1 MRGEFDMDYT
11 GDRMGEL
18 LVKVDGYIR
27 KFSARCAW
35 KHFVGN
41 KVDAVIED
49 ATSSRGKML
58 RPRLLLLASGFGPK
72 AGTAAERLCKLG
84 AMVEMTHM
92 ASLIHD
98 DIVDEATH
106 RRGGLSLQN
115 KYGKDA
121 AVYAGDFLMSKIS
134 WYAIVEDLSRP
145 ATILARTVQRMCEG
159 EIGQSVARYDT
170 NVTKMT
176 YLRNIHGKTAAL
188 TSAACR
194 IGADE
199 SGCDRRIADRLARF
213 GEHFGM
219 MFQLRDDYLDF
230 VSEEASTGKTAKKDF
245 VRGIYTM
252 PVLAA
257 LDGGGRDKLEPIIRA
272 NKDGTAG
279 DSELETV
286 VAVVRE
292 YGLQS
297 TQRAITRWGER
308 ALGTLARLPESDST
322 PVMAAMVRSLL
333 V

>member
-1 MRGEFDMDYT
+1 MDYA
-11 GDRMGEL
+11 GDRTGEL
-18 LVKVDGYIR
+18 LAKVDGYIR
-27 KFSARCAW
+27 KFSARRAW
-35 KHFVGN
+35 RRFGGS

-49 ATSSRGKML
+49 AAGSRGKML

-106 RRGGLSLQN
+106 RRGFLTVQS

-121 AVYAGDFLMSKIS
+121 AVYAGDFLMSRIS
-134 WYAIVEDLSRP
+134 WYAMMEDMIRP
-145 ATILARTVQRMCEG
+145 AAILARTVQRMCEG
-159 EIGQSVARYDT
+159 EIGQSVARYDAD
-170 NVTKMT
+170 VTKMT

-188 TSAACR
+188 SAAACR
-194 IGADE
+194 IGAGE
-199 SGCDRRIADRLARF
+199 SGCGRRIADRLACF

-230 VSEEASTGKTAKKDF
+230 VSEDASMGKAAKKDF
-245 VRGIYTM
+245 VDGIYTM

-257 LDGGGRDKLEPIIRA
+257 LEGGGREKLEPIVRA
-272 NKDGTAG
+272 NGDGSVG
-279 DSELETV
+279 DAELEAAA
-286 VAVVRE
+286 AVVRE
-292 YGLQS
+292 YGLEP
-297 TQRAITRWGER
+297 TRRAIARRGER
-308 ALGTLARLPESDST
+308 ALETLTRLPESEST